1 MEIRKKIRLIP
12 KAAGY
17 LFLSAIYFFFFSPG
31 IYAGDNAADIQKQVE
46 SAISS
51 VKPALVRIRVVST
64 DYYQGRE
71 EDSEAFGSGVI
82 INKEGYVVTNHH
94 VAGKAKRITCT
105 LSDKSEI
112 EGRLVGTD
120 PLSDI
125 AVIQLIPGEKKDFP
139 FAGFADS
146 SKLKVGD
153 RVLAMGSPYAF
164 SQSVTMGIVS
174 NLSLVMPPASFYKL
188 TMDGEDVGSLVRW
201 IGHDAPIY
209 GGNSGGPL
217 VNIEGK
223 IVGINEIKMGL
234 GGAIPGNLV
243 QDVVN
248 QIIEKGEVVR
258 SWTGLEVQ
266 PLLKSSG
273 RDGGVLI
280 SGAIKGSPAEKAG
293 FLSGDVLLEFDRKPV
308 SVRFDEEIPLFNQYV
323 AGIAPGKAITAGV
336 LRNGKKITL
345 NLTTEKREAAR
356 FRPQELKQWGF
367 VGRNISALAA
377 REMKRD
383 SRNGILI
390 ADVRPGGPCDSA
402 RPRISQGDIITE
414 VNGKSMT
421 GIESLSAFTGE
432 LMKDAENPVP
442 ALVSFERRGEQHIT
456 VVKVGIPKLQDS
468 GAEVSKAWIPAGI
481 QVLTREIAEHINIP
495 GVTGVRVTQVYPD
508 SSASKAGLK
517 VGDLIVALNGEKIPA
532 YNPQDM
538 DVLPAMVRQYR
549 IGDEAELTVLRNLK
563 EMKIKIELASSPKL
577 PREMKKYRDDNFGFT
592 AREIAFQDVI
602 QEKGIEEQGVMVEA
616 VERGS
621 WAALGDLRTGDI
633 IIRVNGQSAGDVSL
647 LEKAMGKIAAEK
659 PKTSVFQIRRG
670 IYLMYLEFEPL
681 WL

>member
-1 MEIRKKIRLIP
+1 MEIRRKIRFIL

-17 LFLSAIYFFFFSPG
+17 LFLSAVFFFFLAPG
-31 IYAGDNAADIQKQVE
+31 ISSGDNAADIQKQVE
-46 SAISS
+46 AAISS
-51 VKPALVRIRVVST
+51 VKPALVRIRVVTT

-71 EDSEAFGSGVI
+71 EDEEAFGSGVI

-105 LSDKSEI
+105 LSDKREI
-112 EGRLVGTD
+112 DGQLTGTD

-125 AVIQLIPGEKKDFP
+125 AVIKLVPEKKEEFP
-139 FAGFADS
+139 FAVFADS
-146 SKLKVGD
+146 SRLKVGD

-174 NLSLVMPPASFYKL
+174 NMSLIMPPASFYKL

-217 VNIEGK
+217 VSIEGK

-243 QDVVN
+243 QDVVS

-293 FLSGDVLLEFDRKPV
+293 FLPGDIMVELDRKPV
-308 SVRFDEEIPLFNQYV
+308 SVRFDEEIPPFNQLV
-323 AGIAPGKAITAGV
+323 AGIPPGKGISAVV

-356 FRPQELKQWGF
+356 FRPQELKQWGL
-367 VGRNISALAA
+367 VGRNISAVAA

-383 SRNGILI
+383 SREGILV
-390 ADVRPGGPCDSA
+390 ADVRQGGPCDSA
-402 RPRISQGDIITE
+402 RPRISQGDIIIE
-414 VNGKSMT
+414 VNGRPFSDV
-421 GIESLSAFTGE
+421 ESLSGFTTE
-432 LMKDAENPVP
+432 LMKDTETPVSV
-442 ALVSFERRGEQHIT
+442 LVSFERRGEQHIT

-468 GAEVSKAWIPAGI
+468 GVEVSKAWIPAGI

-517 VGDLIVALNGEKIPA
+517 VGDLITALNGEKIPA

-549 IGDEAELTVLRNLK
+549 IGDEVELTVLRSLK
-563 EMKIKIELASSPKL
+563 EMKINMELAASPKL

-633 IIRVNGQSAGDVSL
+633 VIRVNGQSVGNISL
-647 LEKAMGKIAAEK
+647 LEKAMEKIAGDK
-659 PKTSVFQIRRG
+659 PKTAVFQIRRG

>member
-1 MEIRKKIRLIP
+1 MEIRRKIRFIP
-12 KAAGY
+12 KAAEY
-17 LFLSAIYFFFFSPG
+17 LFLSAMCLFFLASG
-31 IYAGDNAADIQKQVE
+31 ISAGDNAADIQKQVE
-46 SAISS
+46 AAISS
-51 VKPALVRIRVVST
+51 VKPALVRIRVVTT

-71 EDSEAFGSGVI
+71 EDTEGFGSGVI

-112 EGRLVGTD
+112 EGRLAGTD

-139 FAGFADS
+139 FAGFSDS

-174 NLSLVMPPASFYKL
+174 NTSLVMPPASFYKL
-188 TMDGEDVGSLVRW
+188 TMEGEDVGSLVRW

-217 VNIEGK
+217 VSIEGK

-243 QDVVN
+243 QDVVR

-273 RDGGVLI
+273 RDSGVLV
-280 SGAIKGSPAEKAG
+280 SGAIKGSPADKAG
-293 FLSGDVLLEFDRKPV
+293 FLPGDILLELDRKPV
-308 SVRFDEEIPLFNQYV
+308 SVRFDEEMPLFNQLV
-323 AGIAPGKAITAGV
+323 AGIPPGRGIAAAV
-336 LRNGKKITL
+336 LRSGKKITL

-356 FRPQELKQWGF
+356 FRLQELKQWGF
-367 VGRNISALAA
+367 VGNNISAMSA

-383 SRNGILI
+383 SRDGILV

-402 RPRISQGDIITE
+402 RPRISSGDIITE
-414 VNGKSMT
+414 VNGSLFAD
-421 GIESLSAFTGE
+421 IERLAVFTE
-432 LMKDAENPVP
+432 KLMKGAENPVP

-468 GAEVSKAWIPAGI
+468 GVEVSKAWIPAGI

-517 VGDLIVALNGEKIPA
+517 AGDLIIALNGEKIPA
-532 YNPQDM
+532 YNPQDL

-549 IGDEAELTVLRNLK
+549 IGDEVELAVLRNLK
-563 EMKIKIELASSPKL
+563 EMKIKMKLSASPKL

-602 QEKGIEEQGVMVEA
+602 REKGIEEQGVMVEA

-633 IIRVNGQSAGDVSL
+633 IIRVNGQSAGNISL
-647 LEKAMGKIAAEK
+647 LEEAMEKIAADK
-659 PKTSVFQIRRG
+659 PKTAVFQVRRG